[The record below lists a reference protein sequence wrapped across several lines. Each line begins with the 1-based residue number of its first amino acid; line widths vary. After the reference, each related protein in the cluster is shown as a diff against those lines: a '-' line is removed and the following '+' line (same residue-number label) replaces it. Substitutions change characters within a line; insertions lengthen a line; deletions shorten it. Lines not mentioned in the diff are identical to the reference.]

1 MQFMWLYHFLLVYS
15 LTRRNAK
22 QVTNSEVEIKLSM
35 MLSDGVDLTLISF
48 ARLQFISG
56 LRISDLL
63 AIRRNDIGEN
73 LNVYVRQSKGSQA
86 KVISL
91 LYDKEFWSNYKR
103 GLYTDIS
110 VFNSMTFYRLYR
122 RYNLVLINGPG
133 RNSSVTHSA
142 RKLLARTSY
151 DATNSVDMAQAALGH
166 KSQNSTLYYLS
177 DEQRRAELKKGISG
191 TLTGATGN
199 LKFRRMKGYTI
210 MSLIK

>member
-1 MQFMWLYHFLLVYS
+1 
-15 LTRRNAK
+15 
-22 QVTNSEVEIKLSM
+22 
-35 MLSDGVDLTLISF
+35 MLSDGVNITLVSF

-56 LRISDLL
+56 LRIADLL
-63 AIRRNDIGEN
+63 SIRRSDISDN
-73 LNVYVRQSKGSQA
+73 LTVFVRQSKGSQA

-91 LYDKEFWSNYKR
+91 LYDKEFWLNYKR

-110 VFNSMTFYRLYR
+110 VFNSMSFYRLYK
-122 RYNLVLINGPG
+122 RYSLMIYNGSG

-142 RKLLARTSY
+142 RKLLARSAY
-151 DATNSVDMAQAALGH
+151 DVTNSIEVAQAALGH

-177 DEQRRAELKKGISG
+177 DAQKKAELKKGISG

-210 MSLIK
+210 MSLIR

>member
-1 MQFMWLYHFLLVYS
+1 
-15 LTRRNAK
+15 
-22 QVTNSEVEIKLSM
+22 
-35 MLSDGVDLTLISF
+35 MLRDGVNLTLVSF

-63 AIRRNDIGEN
+63 AIKRSDIGEN

-91 LYDKEFWSNYKR
+91 LYDKEFWINYKR
-103 GLYTDIS
+103 GLHTDIS
-110 VFNSMTFYRLYR
+110 FFNSMTFYRLYS
-122 RYNLVLINGPG
+122 RYNLIISNGPD

-142 RKLLARTSY
+142 RKLLARSAF
-151 DATNSVDMAQAALGH
+151 DVTNSVEMAQVALGH
-166 KSQNSTLYYLS
+166 KSQNSTMYYLTQ
-177 DEQRRAELKKGISG
+177 EQKKAIITKGII
-191 TLTGATGN
+191 GAVNGRSGN

>member
-1 MQFMWLYHFLLVYS
+1 M
-15 LTRRNAK
+15 
-22 QVTNSEVEIKLSM
+22 TNSEVEIKLSM
-35 MLSDGVDLTLISF
+35 MLSDGVNLTLVSF

-63 AIRRNDIGEN
+63 AIRRVDIGEN

-91 LYDKEFWSNYKR
+91 LYDREFWFNYKC

-110 VFNSMTFYRLYR
+110 VYNSMTFYRLYS
-122 RYNLVLINGPG
+122 RYNLIISNGPG

-142 RKLLARTSY
+142 RKLLARTAY
-151 DATNSVDMAQAALGH
+151 DVTNSVEMAQAALGH
-166 KSQNSTLYYLS
+166 KSQNSTLYYLT
-177 DEQRRAELKKGISG
+177 DAQRKAEVKKGILG
-191 TLTGATGN
+191 TITGATGN

-210 MSLIK
+210 MSIIRK

>member
-1 MQFMWLYHFLLVYS
+1 M
-15 LTRRNAK
+15 
-22 QVTNSEVEIKLSM
+22 TNSEVEIKLSM
-35 MLSDGVDLTLISF
+35 MLRDGVNVSLVSF

-63 AIRRNDIGEN
+63 AIKRTDIGEN

-91 LYDKEFWSNYKR
+91 LYDKEFWFNYKG
-103 GLYTDIS
+103 GLYTDVS
-110 VFNSMTFYRLYR
+110 VFNSMTFYRLYS
-122 RYNLVLINGPG
+122 RYNLIIFNGPG

-142 RKLLARTSY
+142 RKLLARTAY
-151 DATNSVDMAQAALGH
+151 DVTNSVEMAQAALGH

-177 DEQRRAELKKGISG
+177 DAQKKAEVKKGIIG

-210 MSLIK
+210 MSIIRK

>member
-1 MQFMWLYHFLLVYS
+1 M
-15 LTRRNAK
+15 
-22 QVTNSEVEIKLSM
+22 TNSEVEIKLSM
-35 MLSDGVDLTLISF
+35 MLSDGVNITLISF

-63 AIRRNDIGEN
+63 AIRRSDIGEN

-91 LYDKEFWSNYKR
+91 LYDKEFWISYRR
-103 GLYTDIS
+103 GMYTDIS
-110 VFNSMTFYRLYR
+110 VFNSMTFYRLYN
-122 RYNLVLINGPG
+122 RYNLIIINGPG

-151 DATNSVDMAQAALGH
+151 DITNSVEMAQAALGH
-166 KSQNSTLYYLS
+166 KSQNSTMYYLTQ
-177 DEQRRAELKKGISG
+177 EQKKAVLSTGII
-191 TLTGATGN
+191 GAVKGHAGN

>member
-1 MQFMWLYHFLLVYS
+1 M
-15 LTRRNAK
+15 
-22 QVTNSEVEIKLSM
+22 TNSEVEIKLSM
-35 MLSDGVDLTLISF
+35 MLSDGVNITLVSF

-63 AIRRNDIGEN
+63 AIRRSDIGEN

-91 LYDKEFWSNYKR
+91 LYDKEFWMNYKR
-103 GLYTDIS
+103 GLYTDI
-110 VFNSMTFYRLYR
+110 VVYNSMSFYRLYS
-122 RYNLVLINGPG
+122 RYNLIISNGTG

-151 DATNSVDMAQAALGH
+151 DITNSVEMAQAALGH
-166 KSQNSTLYYLS
+166 KSQNSTLYYLTQ
-177 DEQRRAELKKGISG
+177 EQKKAVLNNGVIGAVKGRA
-191 TLTGATGN
+191 GN

>member
-1 MQFMWLYHFLLVYS
+1 
-15 LTRRNAK
+15 
-22 QVTNSEVEIKLSM
+22 VTNSEVEIKLSM
-35 MLSDGVDLTLISF
+35 MLSDGVNLTLVSF

-63 AIRRNDIGEN
+63 AIRRVDIGEN

-91 LYDKEFWSNYKR
+91 LYDREFWFNYKC

-110 VFNSMTFYRLYR
+110 VFNSMTFYRLYS
-122 RYNLVLINGPG
+122 RYNLIIFNGTG

-142 RKLLARTSY
+142 RKLLARTAY
-151 DATNSVDMAQAALGH
+151 DVTNSVEMAQAALGH
-166 KSQNSTLYYLS
+166 KSQNSTLYYLT
-177 DEQRRAELKKGISG
+177 DAQRKAEVKKGILG
-191 TLTGATGN
+191 TITGATGN

-210 MSLIK
+210 MSIIRK

>member
-1 MQFMWLYHFLLVYS
+1 
-15 LTRRNAK
+15 
-22 QVTNSEVEIKLSM
+22 M
-35 MLSDGVDLTLISF
+35 MRDGVNITLVSF

-63 AIRRNDIGEN
+63 SIKRNDIGDG
-73 LNVYVRQSKGSQA
+73 LAVYVRQSKGSQA

-91 LYDKEFWSNYKR
+91 LYDREFWMNYKR

-110 VFNSMTFYRLYR
+110 VFNSMSFYRLYS
-122 RYNLVLINGPG
+122 RYNLIISNGPG

-142 RKLLARTSY
+142 RKLLART
-151 DATNSVDMAQAALGH
+151 AFEVTNSVEIAQAALGH
-166 KSQNSTLYYLS
+166 KSQNSTMYYLTK
-177 DEQRRAELKKGISG
+177 EQKKAVLNKGIIG
-191 TLTGATGN
+191 EVKGQTGN

>member
-1 MQFMWLYHFLLVYS
+1 M
-15 LTRRNAK
+15 
-22 QVTNSEVEIKLSM
+22 TNSEVEIKLSM
-35 MLSDGVDLTLISF
+35 MLRDGVNLTLISF

-63 AIRRNDIGEN
+63 SIKRSDIGDN
-73 LNVYVRQSKGSQA
+73 LTVYVRQSKGSQA

-91 LYDKEFWSNYKR
+91 LYDKEFWLNYKR

-110 VFNSMTFYRLYR
+110 VFSSMVFYRLYS
-122 RYNLVLINGPG
+122 RYNLIISNGPG
-133 RNSSVTHSA
+133 HNSSVTHSA

-151 DATNSVDMAQAALGH
+151 DVTNSVEMAQVALGH

-177 DEQRRAELKKGISG
+177 DAQKKTEDKKGILG

>member
-1 MQFMWLYHFLLVYS
+1 M
-15 LTRRNAK
+15 
-22 QVTNSEVEIKLSM
+22 TNSEVEIKLAM
-35 MLSDGVDLTLISF
+35 MLSDGVNITLVSF

-63 AIRRNDIGEN
+63 AIRRNDIGDN

-110 VFNSMTFYRLYR
+110 VFTSMTFYRLYS
-122 RYNLVLINGPG
+122 RYNLIFFNGPG

-151 DATNSVDMAQAALGH
+151 DITNSVEMAQAALGH
-166 KSQNSTLYYLS
+166 RSQNSTMYYLTQ
-177 DEQRRAELKKGISG
+177 EQKKAVLTKGIVGSVSG
-191 TLTGATGN
+191 TAGN

>member
-1 MQFMWLYHFLLVYS
+1 
-15 LTRRNAK
+15 
-22 QVTNSEVEIKLSM
+22 
-35 MLSDGVDLTLISF
+35 MLSDGVNLTLISF

-63 AIRRNDIGEN
+63 AIRRADIGDN

-91 LYDKEFWSNYKR
+91 LYDKEFWLSYKR
-103 GLYTDIS
+103 GLFTDIS
-110 VFNSMTFYRLYR
+110 VFNSMTFYRLYS
-122 RYNLVLINGPG
+122 RYNLTIFNGPG
-133 RNSSVTHSA
+133 RNMSVTHSA
-142 RKLLARTSY
+142 RKLLARTAY
-151 DATNSVDMAQAALGH
+151 DVTNSVDMAQAALGH

-177 DEQRRAELKKGISG
+177 DAQRKAELKKGILG
-191 TLTGATGN
+191 TLSGATGN

>member
-1 MQFMWLYHFLLVYS
+1 
-15 LTRRNAK
+15 
-22 QVTNSEVEIKLSM
+22 M
-35 MLSDGVDLTLISF
+35 MLSDGVNLTLISF

-63 AIRRNDIGEN
+63 AIKRNDIGDN

-110 VFNSMTFYRLYR
+110 VFNSMTFYRLYS
-122 RYNLVLINGPG
+122 RYNLIIFNGPG

-151 DATNSVDMAQAALGH
+151 DVTNSVDMAQAALGH

-177 DEQRRAELKKGISG
+177 DVQKKAELKKGISG
-191 TLTGATGN
+191 TPSGSTSN

>member
-1 MQFMWLYHFLLVYS
+1 M
-15 LTRRNAK
+15 
-22 QVTNSEVEIKLSM
+22 TNSEVDIKLSM
-35 MLSDGVDLTLISF
+35 MLRDGVNLTLVSF

-63 AIRRNDIGEN
+63 SIKRSDIGEN

-91 LYDKEFWSNYKR
+91 LYDKEFWMNYKR

-110 VFNSMTFYRLYR
+110 VFNSMSFYRLYS
-122 RYNLVLINGPG
+122 RYNLIISNGTG

-142 RKLLARTSY
+142 RKLLARTAY
-151 DATNSVDMAQAALGH
+151 DVTNSVEMAQAALGH
-166 KSQNSTLYYLS
+166 RSQNSTMYYLS
-177 DEQRRAELKKGISG
+177 QEQKKAVLSKGII
-191 TLTGATGN
+191 GAVQGRTGN